1 MAEPNA
7 AIMSQLAGFN
17 EWNIDLTT
25 LSSDNKALF
34 DDELAANTTYRLHAV
49 NIKDPLTQYTTA
61 SYNALQGAVTEMSAK
76 LTTWANKKFGTAVG
90 QIRINGYANAFHAIM
105 PS

>member
-7 AIMSQLAGFN
+7 AIMAQLAGFF

-49 NIKDPLTQYTTA
+49 NILDPYTQYTTA
-61 SYNALQGAVTEMSAK
+61 VYNSLRAAVDELIAK
-76 LTTWANKKFGTAVG
+76 LNLWAGKKFGTVNAT
-90 QIRINGYANAFHAIM
+90 IRILGTAVPFDDVVQL
-105 PS
+105 

>member
-7 AIMSQLAGFN
+7 AIMAQLAGFF

-49 NIKDPLTQYTTA
+49 NIANPLTQYTTA
-61 SYNALQGAVTEMSAK
+61 TYNALQGAVTEMSAK
-76 LTTWANKKFGTAVG
+76 LTSWASKKFGTAVG
-90 QIRINGYANAFHAIM
+90 QIRINGSARAFEDVIQI
-105 PS
+105 